1 MVVTAVVWGI
11 FSCSLLIFLSYL
23 FLSLLSFPFFV
34 FRSLRPFS
42 LFPFSLPTADLSA
55 SLSAFLSEY
64 DHSPP
69 CLLGSHIALL
79 TGHQGKA
86 LMSVSPL
93 GCVSAAVLCMVQER
107 KHLPWVRGGVIK
119 KPWSQCLSVVTV
131 CGYSMCFKERSNTR
145 EWLRLLLKNED
156 YGVRAS
162 FWRCLKVWGL
172 WSRLLCYRTREAW
185 TCEAQGPPTS
195 AP

>member
-1 MVVTAVVWGI
+1 MTAVVWGV
-11 FSCSLLIFLSYL
+11 FSCSLLIFRSYL

-69 CLLGSHIALL
+69 CLFGSHIALL

-93 GCVSAAVLCMVQER
+93 GCVSAAVLCTVHER
-107 KHLPWVRGGVIK
+107 KHLPWVRGEVIEAMRCLR
-119 KPWSQCLSVVTV
+119 SQCLSVVTV
-131 CGYSMCFKERSNTR
+131 CGHSMCFKERSNTR

-162 FWRCLKVWGL
+162 FWRCLKVWEL
-172 WSRLLCYRTREAW
+172 WSHRTREA
-185 TCEAQGPPTS
+185 
-195 AP
+195 